1 MSINHSDN
9 PQRTRFLVVA
19 GIFAVLVILVVVL
32 AVGGDDEGLPSDA
45 SGRATAIVG
54 TNYAIETQVS
64 AEQSAELNPIF
75 RTATANAQSLPS
87 GGVTGCCGGGGI
99 PAPTQQAIPETGGG
113 GDSGGGLPDAGGGD
127 SGGGFV
133 NVDRPLQERIVIK
146 NADMSIVVD
155 DAEETAA
162 QITDLVEGM
171 GGWVVSSNIITSV
184 KSATSDED
192 PTTRGSIQV
201 RVPAEQLEQVVAQ
214 VRAMAL
220 LVRSESIF
228 GDDVTNQYVDL
239 QSQLRNL
246 QSAEEQLVEIMD
258 SADST
263 EGVVEVFNQLTRIR
277 GDIERIT
284 GQLQF
289 FDESAAFSSLR
300 VELSPPEPERTPT
313 PTPTH
318 TPEPAWRPGQTF
330 DDAVDGAVETA
341 QDGVDAVI
349 YILVFGVLAVVVI
362 GIPAVVAFTVWRRN
376 RSI

>member
-1 MSINHSDN
+1 MAENQTDN

-19 GIFAVLVILVVVL
+19 GIFAVLVILVVML
-32 AVGGDDEGLPSDA
+32 AVGGDDASLPTDRESQV
-45 SGRATAIVG
+45 TAIVA
-54 TNYAIETQVS
+54 TNFAIETQVS
-64 AEQSAELNPIF
+64 VEQSAELNPIF
-75 RTATANAQSLPS
+75 RTATSNAASVGQ
-87 GGVTGCCGGGGI
+87 GGGGI
-99 PAPTQQAIPETGGG
+99 PAPTQQAMPETGGG
-113 GDSGGGLPDAGGGD
+113 GGDPLPDGGGGD
-127 SGGGFV
+127 SGGGGFV

-246 QSAEEQLVEIMD
+246 QSAEAQLVEIME

-300 VELSPPEPERTPT
+300 VELSPPEPDRTPT

-330 DDAVDGAVETA
+330 DDAVDGAVDTA

-362 GIPAVVAFTVWRRN
+362 GIPAVVAFTLWRRN
-376 RSI
+376 R